1 MSLPLDWLMD
11 WVTGQLIQAVNMLSL
26 GTVMRELTGMVAY
39 GVTGQTAWLPIDNP
53 VGVTAPG
60 GMQVDIGGADE
71 IIFLPDPDSNSVAKP
86 AYSLGVVTQTI
97 NTADPTHPRIDLICV
112 QYENTDVNAQTVP
125 VIVGSP
131 PPVNTTVYQLTETFQ
146 TMYVEGTAAASPVPP
161 ATPSGWVALAQI
173 LVPATTTNIVSGDIT
188 IVLPSFIQIIQNL
201 IFNPGG
207 SGNFLTEGPGIDL
220 VKTVNGAGDVT
231 SIEIENIGVLSV
243 TAASEVLTGAVA
255 VASPDGSVDINVSGD
270 TIEFSIGSL
279 PFQPGLCYSVANYS
293 TATSGTLAFGS
304 ALPGTGS
311 DDYTIVVMGTTSF
324 ASEGQTC
331 TLTGSGATWPTSPR
345 GIGNGDGATTP
356 IFMSGTATGGQ
367 TPEVAWSQSAFGAQG
382 IDLII
387 LAFPT

>member
-1 MSLPLDWLMD
+1 MD
-11 WVTGQLIQAVNMLSL
+11 WITGQLIQAVNMLSISQ
-26 GTVMRELTGMVAY
+26 VMRELSGMVAY
-39 GVTGQTAWLPIDNP
+39 GVTGQTAWLPISNG

-71 IIFLPDPDSNSVAKP
+71 IIYLPDPSSNSLAKP
-86 AYSLGVVTQTI
+86 AYSLGVVNQVI
-97 NTADPTHPRIDLICV
+97 NTSDPTNPRIDLICV

-131 PPVNTTVYQLTETFQ
+131 PPVDTTVYQLTETFQ
-146 TMYVEGTAAASPVPP
+146 TMYVEGTPGASPTPP

-173 LVPATTTNIVSGDIT
+173 LVPATTTNIVTGDIT
-188 IVLPSFIQIIQNL
+188 IVLPTFIQIIQNL

-207 SGNFLTEGPGIDL
+207 SGNFLTSGPGIDL
-220 VKTVNGAGDVT
+220 VKTLNGAGDVT
-231 SIEIENIGVLSV
+231 SIEVENIGVLSL
-243 TAASEVLTGAVA
+243 TADSEVLTGAVGLA
-255 VASPDGSVDINVSGD
+255 CPDGSINVNVSGN
-270 TIEFSIGSL
+270 TVEISAGTL

-311 DDYTIVVMGTTSF
+311 DNYTVIVMGTTSF
-324 ASEGQTC
+324 SAEMQTL
-331 TLTGSGATWPTSPR
+331 TLTGSGATWTANPR

-356 IFMSGTATGGQ
+356 IFMSGTAVGGD
-367 TPEVAWSQSAFGAQG
+367 TPAVAWSQPAYGAQG